1 MTEQGLRKLT
11 QLAANYSHGYMI
23 WFGPITLM
31 IVFCHPD
38 MLRSITNASG
48 THAELV
54 MVGAMT
60 HLWASSSSLPSFY
73 VAPTNPTPLPLVCLS
88 HLSLSFKYS
97 PILFLLPL
105 PSSQSC
111 LYPTLV
117 FWVKDTLS
125 LEVTYLVW

>member
-1 MTEQGLRKLT
+1 
-11 QLAANYSHGYMI
+11 MI
-23 WFGPITLM
+23 RT
-31 IVFCHPD
+31 VA
-38 MLRSITNASG
+38 NASG

-54 MVGAMT
+54 MVGTMT

-73 VAPTNPTPLPLVCLS
+73 VTPTNPPPLPLVCLS

-97 PILFLLPL
+97 PIPFSLPL

-117 FWVKDTLS
+117 FWVKDSLS
-125 LEVTYLVW
+125 LEITYLVW

>member
-1 MTEQGLRKLT
+1 MQDFT
-11 QLAANYSHGYMI
+11 QLVANYPQGFRI
-23 WFGPITLM
+23 CLGPAIP
-31 IVFCHPD
+31 IIIFCHPD
-38 MLRSITNASG
+38 MIRTVANASG

-54 MVGAMT
+54 MVGTMT

-73 VAPTNPTPLPLVCLS
+73 VTPTNSPPLPLVCLS

-97 PILFLLPL
+97 PIPFSLPL

-117 FWVKDTLS
+117 FWVKDSLS
-125 LEVTYLVW
+125 LEITYLVW